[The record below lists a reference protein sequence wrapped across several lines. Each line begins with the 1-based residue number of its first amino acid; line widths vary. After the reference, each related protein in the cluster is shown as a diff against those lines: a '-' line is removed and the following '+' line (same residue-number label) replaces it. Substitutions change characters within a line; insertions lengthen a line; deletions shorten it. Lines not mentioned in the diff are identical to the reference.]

1 MENNG
6 LGKLL
11 FMLMILIFI
20 GVMSL
25 IIVNSQNR
33 ETDYLL
39 SRADYLISRSEASIE
54 RWNNRGR

>member
-33 ETDYLL
+33 ETDHLL